1 MSNWYIRKAMTGH
14 KQDESGVA
22 TVQPRTRTRTRTRM
36 RPEDREKFIAEGATR
51 YFADHGFDIDTRSL
65 AQHLGITHS
74 LLFRYFPS
82 KEALVDRVYRDIFVS
97 RWSPYWEIVIEDR
110 TRTIKDRMHDFF
122 QDYAKTVLDREWIRV
137 FFFAGLK
144 GSPLNTRFLEMMRQR
159 VLLPLCRELR
169 HSFGLPAVADEDI
182 TEFEQELV
190 WGIIGRIVYFG
201 VRKWIYQTPVPGNLA
216 AHIDA
221 TIDTFFGGV
230 ERVLRG
236 KLADAPRPSTA
247 VAGASATRPAHSPG
261 MNSRISGRS
270 KF

>member
-1 MSNWYIRKAMTGH
+1 MTSRQH
-14 KQDESGVA
+14 DTPDTPA
-22 TVQPRTRTRTRTRM
+22 AQPPRVRTRM

-51 YFADHGFDIDTRSL
+51 YFADHGFDVDTRSL

-74 LLFRYFPS
+74 LLFRYFPN
-82 KEALVDRVYRDIFVS
+82 KEALVERVYKDIFVS
-97 RWSPYWEIVIEDR
+97 RWSPYWEILIEDR
-110 TRTIKDRMHDFF
+110 SRSIQERMHDFF

-144 GSPLNTRFLEMMRQR
+144 GSPLNARFLGMMRQR

-169 HSFGLPAVADEDI
+169 HSIGLPAVPDEEI

-201 VRKWIYQTPVPGNLA
+201 VRKWIYQTPVPGNLSE
-216 AHIDA
+216 HITA

-230 ERVLRG
+230 EQVLRA
-236 KLADAPRPSTA
+236 KLAGDAAASGPVGA
-247 VAGASATRPAHSPG
+247 AGVASRRGARAR
-261 MNSRISGRS
+261 
-270 KF
+270 